1 VRTHIDETGQRHL
14 RACCALPVAAIP
26 YDARVGP
33 PMPPPIVQLV
43 KRKPWLAVK
52 LLARGIPESREPEA
66 D

>member
-1 VRTHIDETGQRHL
+1 
-14 RACCALPVAAIP
+14 VAAIP